1 MPCPVLFS
9 HKKGR
14 VCSTLPNLMGGRTL
28 QVRRFQVS
36 WRLKRCVGW
45 VPTTILEKGDLQSRP
60 CLLCSRRA
68 GVGQSAEESLC

>member
-1 MPCPVLFS
+1 MRCPVLSS

-28 QVRRFQVS
+28 QVAGFQVS
-36 WRLKRCVGW
+36 WRRKGCVGW
-45 VPTTILEKGDLQSRP
+45 VPTTVLEKGDSQP

-68 GVGQSAEESLC
+68 GVGQSPEESLC